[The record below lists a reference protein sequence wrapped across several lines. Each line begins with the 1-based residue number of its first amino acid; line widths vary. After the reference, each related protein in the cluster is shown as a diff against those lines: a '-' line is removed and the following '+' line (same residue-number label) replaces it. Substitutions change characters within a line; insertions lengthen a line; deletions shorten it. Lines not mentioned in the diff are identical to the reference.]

1 MHTHL
6 ELCIHNS
13 YARRNTVRLTSR
25 GATTINARQ
34 SPRTGI
40 VDVHTHAI
48 DDALP
53 DLRRAYPH
61 DLWPSVDRTDETEGR
76 LLFGGQH
83 YRRIDHRCWSAQA
96 RLIDMDREGVSV
108 QVLSPIPVTF
118 CYRASAAGAAELAS
132 AQNEFFARIIHQ
144 HPTRFAAL
152 GAVALQDP
160 DRAVDE
166 MRRCMRHRGFLG
178 VEIGTRVGDTEL
190 ADPSLDRFFAVAGEL
205 GALVL
210 VHPSD
215 QDLPARVTALGLGFG
230 AGMPIETALAAAALI
245 AHSALARRP
254 EVRICLA
261 HGGGA
266 LPAMIGRLDKGAI
279 IAGMPADSPDLPS
292 RLARRLWSDCLTY
305 NRRAL
310 QAAVEVFG
318 RDHVVFGSDYP
329 FAAMP
334 EPLDDMVAT
343 LPAEL
348 HRRICRTNLEEHY
361 GALPGSGPDPLSTA
375 GRHRRAHGG
384 PVALD
389 VG

>member
-1 MHTHL
+1 MYIL
-6 ELCIHNS
+6 NCVCIIA
-13 YARRNTVRLTSR
+13 YPRRNLPVPKSR
-25 GATTINARQ
+25 GATTINAQ
-34 SPRTGI
+34 LSAHTGL

-48 DDALP
+48 DDQLL

-61 DLWPSVDRTDETEGR
+61 DLWPSVDRTGDTEAH
-76 LLFGGQH
+76 LMFGGQH
-83 YRRIDHRCWSAQA
+83 YRRIDHRSWSPRA
-96 RLIDMDREGVSV
+96 RLIDMDSKGVGM

-118 CYRASAAGAAELAS
+118 CYQASAAGAAALAS
-132 AQNEFFARIIHQ
+132 AQNEFFARITYD

-160 DRAVDE
+160 DRAVGE
-166 MRRCMRHRGFLG
+166 MRRCVRQSGFIG
-178 VEIGTRVGDTEL
+178 VEIGTRVGDIEL
-190 ADPSLDRFFAVAGEL
+190 ADPSLDQFFAVAHEL
-205 GALVL
+205 GTLVL

-215 QDLPARVTALGLGFG
+215 QDLPARVTELGLGFG
-230 AGMPIETALAAAALI
+230 AGMPTETAVAAAALI
-245 AHSALARRP
+245 AHGALKRRP

-292 RLARRLWSDCLTY
+292 RLARQLWCDSLTY
-305 NRRAL
+305 NRQAL
-310 QAAVEVFG
+310 YAAVDVFG
-318 RDHVVFGSDYP
+318 PDHVVFGSDYP
-329 FAAMP
+329 FPAMP
-334 EPLDDMVAT
+334 EPIDDIVAT
-343 LPAEL
+343 LPTDL

-361 GALPGSGPDPLSTA
+361 GPLPGSGPDTLSAT

-389 VG
+389 AG